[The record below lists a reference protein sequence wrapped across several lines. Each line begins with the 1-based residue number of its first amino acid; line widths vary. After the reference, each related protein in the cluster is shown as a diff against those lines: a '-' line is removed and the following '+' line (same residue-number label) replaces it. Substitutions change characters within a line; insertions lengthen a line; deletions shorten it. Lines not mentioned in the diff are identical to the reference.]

1 MSFEIYYKN
10 SEFFKLKLFKEILKK
25 DFKENFKEF
34 YIISFY
40 NINISSIIS
49 I

>member
-34 YIISFY
+34 YISFY